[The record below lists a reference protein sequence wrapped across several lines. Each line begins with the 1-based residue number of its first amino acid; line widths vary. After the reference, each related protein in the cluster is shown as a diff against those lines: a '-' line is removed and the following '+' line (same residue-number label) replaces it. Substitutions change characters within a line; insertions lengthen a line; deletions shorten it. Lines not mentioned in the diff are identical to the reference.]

1 VREVLKSVERVAGHA
16 LNIREEPRRAGDPPI
31 LVARADRIRTELG
44 WSPKLD
50 DLDTIVKTSLQWE
63 QQLARNPW

>member
-1 VREVLKSVERVAGHA
+1 VLKSVERVAGHP
-16 LNIREEPRRAGDPPI
+16 LVINEEARRPGDPPI

-44 WSPKLD
+44 WRPKLD

-63 QQLARNPW
+63 QRLAREPW